1 MRMPGLGDS
10 LSGMRPVDTS
20 ALHSLAGLLDVDR
33 YAVPV
38 VGPRVWWAGPLNVEA
53 LALESVRCA
62 FAAANAVS
70 RGLMPTVRA
79 ELVAANFGSIGHLR
93 VGGREPSLFAPM
105 SGYFRC
111 ADGWLRTHANFPH
124 HAAALRRT
132 LGIADRAGLTDALLR
147 LPAIAAETAIRAAG
161 GVAAA
166 LRSRAEWD
174 AGRPGRAVAAEPW
187 IRFRPGDREQPPRLR
202 GLRVLD
208 FTRVLA
214 GPTATKFLASLGAD
228 VLRIDPPRMP
238 ELLDQYLDT
247 SAGKRSATADLNDAA
262 TLAQVRHLAASAD
275 VVMLGYRPGSLAR
288 FGLDP
293 EELHAAH
300 PHLAVIHLDAWGDR
314 GPWARD
320 RGFDS
325 VVQAA
330 AGIGHAY
337 RSPDGSPGVLP
348 VQALDHATGYGA
360 AAAALALLRRG
371 GIAHLSLARTAAQLF
386 ALPTASAP
394 PLEFDA
400 PLDEMDSPYG
410 RLRQVRPLVGESRP
424 PGEYGTASL
433 TWAG

>member
-1 MRMPGLGDS
+1 M
-10 LSGMRPVDTS
+10 LS
-20 ALHSLAGLLDVDR
+20 SLAALLDVDR
-33 YAVPV
+33 YAVSV
-38 VGPRVWWAGPLNVEA
+38 AGPRVWWAGPLNVEA

-62 FAAANAVS
+62 LTAASAVS
-70 RGLMPTVRA
+70 PGSVPKVHA
-79 ELVAANFGSIGHLR
+79 ELVAANFGSVSHLR
-93 VGGREPSLFAPM
+93 VSGRKPFMFAPM

-124 HAAALRRT
+124 HAAALRQT
-132 LGIADRAGLTDALLR
+132 LGVADGEQLADALLG
-147 LPAIAAETAIRAAG
+147 LPVIATETAIRAAG

-174 AGRPGRAVAAEPW
+174 ASQAGRAIATEPW
-187 IRFRPGDREQPPRLR
+187 IRFRPGDREQRPQLK

-247 SAGKRSATADLNDAA
+247 GAGKRSAIADLTDPAA
-262 TLAQVRHLAASAD
+262 LAQARDLAASAD
-275 VVMLGYRPGSLAR
+275 VVMLGYRPGALAR

-300 PHLAVIHLDAWGDR
+300 PHLAVVHLDAWGDR
-314 GPWARD
+314 GPWALQ

-325 VVQAA
+325 LVQAA

-337 RSPDGSPGVLP
+337 RRPDGSPGVLP

-360 AAAALALLRRG
+360 AAATLALLKRG
-371 GIAHLSLARTAAQLF
+371 GIAHLSLARTADRLF
-386 ALPTASAP
+386 ALPTPTAS
-394 PLEFDA
+394 
-400 PLDEMDSPYG
+400 PLDLDVPFDEIDSAYG
-410 RLRQVRPLVGESRP
+410 KLRQVRPLAGESRP
-424 PGEYGTASL
+424 PGEYGAASL
-433 TWAG
+433 AWVS